1 MDKEALYQ
9 ERLQRIEKAINLEP
23 VDRIPVVYMGVAFS
37 PRYMGMSI
45 AQFCSDPEAALN
57 VTIAAM
63 ERLGDWDGINLP
75 TTGRIHIVLSS
86 LWLSRV
92 GVPGRDLPP
101 DSLWQI
107 REAEVMTVEDYDYI
121 IEHGWQAFLGYYL
134 PRVVDMAEFGETM
147 AWVGANVGRVTETF
161 RQHGFV
167 VVAGGAGTIPFEY
180 FCGGRSMERFYIDLY
195 RIPDKV
201 KAAMDVIMPDLIQS
215 TIMQARGS
223 GVPRVWVGGWRA
235 ASALVGRKIWD
246 TFVFPY
252 YLQMVNALAEN
263 GIISI
268 LHFDQSW
275 TRDLERFREF
285 PAKKCILN
293 PDGMTDVRKAKEL
306 LGDRMAIMGDVPASL
321 FAAGTPDDIY
331 NYVRDLVRDIGPTG
345 LILCPGCDAP
355 INTKPENME
364 AFLAAAHEYGVV
376 H

>member
-23 VDRIPVVYMGVAFS
+23 VDRIPIIYLGPAFS
-37 PRYMGMSI
+37 PRYMGMSL
-45 AQFCSDPEAALN
+45 AQFCSDPEAAFN
-57 VTIAAM
+57 VTLAAM
-63 ERLGDWDGINLP
+63 ERLGDVDGISSLVP
-75 TTGRIHIVLSS
+75 VKFHIMLSS

-92 GVPGRDLPP
+92 AVPGRDLPP

-134 PRVVDMAEFGETM
+134 PRIVDMAEFQEAM
-147 AWVGANVGRVTETF
+147 AWGMANVRRMVETL

-167 VVAGGAGTIPFEY
+167 VVAGGATTIPFEY
-180 FCGGRSMERFYIDLY
+180 FSGGRSMERFFIDLY

-201 KAAMDVIMPDLIQS
+201 KAAMDVIMPDLIQAG
-215 TIMQARGS
+215 IMLSRGS

-268 LHFDQSW
+268 LHFDQNW

-285 PAKKCILN
+285 PAKKCVLN
-293 PDGMTDVRKAKEL
+293 LDGMTDIRKAKEL
-306 LGDRMAIMGDVPASL
+306 LGDHMAIMGDVPASL

-345 LILCPGCDAP
+345 FLLSSGCDIPVNA
-355 INTKPENME
+355 KPENVE
-364 AFLAAAHEYGVV
+364 AFVAAGREYGVV